1 MAEIVTPDSAFQVTE
16 VGGQVAQDNLTTSPV
31 VYCDRCGSPMIER
44 TCKLICTNCGSRIDC
59 SDLSI
64 YMDQGEGT

>member
-1 MAEIVTPDSAFQVTE
+1 VGESIAPPIVKDAEIETE
-16 VGGQVAQDNLTTSPV
+16 ATEDHTTTVPV

-44 TCKLICTNCGSRIDC
+44 SCKLMCRNCGSRMDC

-64 YMDQGEGT
+64 YLD